1 MRATVKYSPQEIK
14 DTIIQRIKNGTYK
27 APSRPGI
34 SYMLSPIH
42 RTRFDKRGMV
52 QQIFPHYMFYA
63 PCVDNSDIGGKW
75 DGHNPFVLNSGDF
88 LDKEH
93 SIFNYIIIP
102 VGDDEKKQIV
112 EANKGL
118 YDLPI
123 SCL

>member
-1 MRATVKYSPQEIK
+1 
-14 DTIIQRIKNGTYK
+14 
-27 APSRPGI
+27 
-34 SYMLSPIH
+34 
-42 RTRFDKRGMV
+42 
-52 QQIFPHYMFYA
+52 MFYA

-118 YDLPI
+118 YDRLVAYKSYFKMEKIPD
-123 SCL
+123 LNQTHHH